1 LPSSKM
7 TIQIERP
14 ATKKTWKGEEKQG
27 RQHSRLPF
35 SGVGLVL
42 LVWGEEMRRSG
53 GMGSLFC
60 RVMSAIYRLTRL

>member
-1 LPSSKM
+1 M

-27 RQHSRLPF
+27 GQPRQHSRLPF

-42 LVWGEEMRRSG
+42 LVCGEKRRG
-53 GMGSLFC
+53 VAAGWDLC
-60 RVMSAIYRLTRL
+60 LVV